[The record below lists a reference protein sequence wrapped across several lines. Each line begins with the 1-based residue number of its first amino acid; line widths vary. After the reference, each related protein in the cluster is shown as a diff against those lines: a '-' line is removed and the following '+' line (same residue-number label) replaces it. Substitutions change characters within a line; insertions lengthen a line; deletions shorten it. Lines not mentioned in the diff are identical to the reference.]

1 MPRTVARFLFTLA
14 LLAGVLAP
22 GADALARD
30 MVAVDRPEINMR
42 DGPGTG
48 HTALWSLVRGYP
60 LEVLGRKGDWY
71 RVRDFERDIGWVYR
85 PLTSSRKPHHI
96 VKAKVA
102 NIRSGPGTRYRVRG
116 KTVYGEVLRTLD
128 KQRGWVKIR
137 QEGGPVGWI
146 SRSLLWGW

>member
-1 MPRTVARFLFTLA
+1 MPRTPARFLFALA
-14 LLAGVLAP
+14 LLAGVLVP
-22 GADALARD
+22 GAHALARD
-30 MVAVDRPEINMR
+30 MVSVDRPEINMR
-42 DGPGTG
+42 DGPGTS

-60 LEVLGRKGDWY
+60 LEVLGRKGSWY

-85 PLTSSRKPHHI
+85 PLTSGRKPHHI

-102 NIRSGPGTRYRVRG
+102 NIRSGPGTRYRVLG
-116 KTVYGEVLRTLD
+116 KAVYGEVLRTLD

-146 SRSLLWGW
+146 SRGLLWGW